1 MPAAPDALQDLADS
15 LEPYLSG
22 TDESAIHD
30 DVADEITQITLKAA
44 PAVDDV
50 LLIEDTS
57 DAAAK
62 KSITIGTLA
71 AVAGQVSLLDAA
83 VPLITDKFA
92 FEDQSDSDIMKEAT
106 IQEIMGAAGWVT
118 GLAAKAAPTVA
129 DKIAIE
135 DAADSAAMKES
146 TIQQVM
152 AAVAWI
158 DGLTAKGTP
167 IGADL
172 VAISDSAAAGATKK
186 ATINTLPILQAQ
198 VVSVVSQPA
207 ADAAVEID
215 GTIGGLQLTVTG
227 AGNVAISTNANCYA
241 GQKVNLFA
249 IAVAGGGSYTLA
261 LDVGTLTLNASG
273 ESAVVQRNA
282 GDTAWVCCGLSGATI
297 V

>member
-1 MPAAPDALQDLADS
+1 MSNALTDLANS
-15 LEPYLSG
+15 LAPYLAH
-22 TDESAIHD
+22 TDSAAIHD
-30 DVADEITQITLKAA
+30 DVAGEITAITLKAA
-44 PAVDDV
+44 PAIDDV
-50 LLIEDTS
+50 FIIED
-57 DAAAK
+57 AADSEEK
-62 KSITIGTLA
+62 KSVTLGA
-71 AVAGQVSLLDAA
+71 MFKAAGQVSNLDAA

-106 IQEIMGAAGWVT
+106 IQEIMAAPGWVT

-158 DGLTAKGTP
+158 DGLTAKATP

-198 VVSVVSQPA
+198 VSSILLTPA
-207 ADAAVEID
+207 ADAEVALLATTAAV
-215 GTIGGLQLTVTG
+215 QLTVTAG
-227 AGNVAISTNANCYA
+227 ATVVISTDPGCYA
-241 GQKVNLFA
+241 GQDVDLFA
-249 IAVAGGGSYTLA
+249 ISVAGGGAYTLA
-261 LDVGTLTLNASG
+261 LNTGTLTINATSECARVKRNTG
-273 ESAVVQRNA
+273 NTAWYVVQM
-282 GDTAWVCCGLSGATI
+282 TGATI